1 MRSSL
6 ERTIEKGLL
15 LGIGSNLLTTESIR
29 ICSSKPYLIR
39 HRIYE
44 NEYLVHNNLALHVL
58 MTQTTTVAAPKRVR
72 AGRLCEKLNC
82 GCFSLFKLP
91 AVLRRSQ
98 NESRLAARSGAIGN
112 GCDFKTMI
120 VVDGCDL

>member
-44 NEYLVHNNLALHVL
+44 NEYLAKSHHACCRPRRHSGRRWNQITGGCRRPRPYGVDRY
-58 MTQTTTVAAPKRVR
+58 AASC
-72 AGRLCEKLNC
+72 RLK
-82 GCFSLFKLP
+82 
-91 AVLRRSQ
+91 LRRSTH
-98 NESRLAARSGAIGN
+98 EKL
-112 GCDFKTMI
+112 K
-120 VVDGCDL
+120 